1 MAKSM
6 VPALAGVPRINLMP
20 KMEIIRRE
28 RDALI
33 RGWVWG
39 VFAAI
44 LVTLAIIAAAFAF
57 KWVSDQRLV
66 AEQAHTNDLLVQL
79 SALSEVSSALATQSE
94 LESFRS
100 DAMVTDFAWAPVM
113 ASVKGI
119 LPSDVVFTGFSMKTG
134 GTPVGDDPTAEP
146 GLVGTLTLDS
156 PTPIDIVGTV
166 RSLRQV
172 DGVLAA
178 DGQAVTSSNVIEGH
192 YAYEIT
198 VQFDQSV
205 YSGQY
210 EADAEGAK

>member
-6 VPALAGVPRINLMP
+6 VPALAGMPRINLMP
-20 KMEIIRRE
+20 KSELIRRE
-28 RDALI
+28 RDSTI

-39 VFAAI
+39 ALAAI
-44 LVTLAIIAAAFAF
+44 VVTLLIIAGAFAF

-66 AEQAHTNDLLVQL
+66 AEQARTNELLVQL
-79 SALSEVSSALATQSE
+79 SALSEVSSSLATQQE

-100 DAMVTDFAWAPVM
+100 DAMVSDFAWAPVM
-113 ASVKGI
+113 AKVDGI
-119 LPSDVVFTGFSMKTG
+119 LPADVVFTGFSVKTG
-134 GTPVGDDPTAEP
+134 GAPSGAEPTAEP

-156 PTPIDIVGTV
+156 PTPIDIVSTV

-198 VQFDQSV
+198 VAFDQTI
-205 YSGQY
+205 YSGQF
-210 EADAEGAK
+210 APEGGK